1 MGRPEKLCATCALL
15 RSQLD
20 SLHAR
25 IRGLAVDC
33 GAVQTEDAVEDV
45 RKVVEGMR
53 GVVEAAKWQ
62 EAACGNKEAYS
73 KWWRATCD
81 VDDAARRLAAART
94 DVVPASV
101 ALPAKGKG
109 RKS

>member
-45 RKVVEGMR
+45 RRAVER
-53 GVVEAAKWQ
+53 LRLLAVEARAGRKVNDHLGVCFEKWDDPLD
-62 EAACGNKEAYS
+62 AYEDWFTS
-73 KWWRATCD
+73 KLWN
-81 VDDAARRLAAART
+81 VYAAAR
-94 DVVPASV
+94 A
-101 ALPAKGKG
+101 AAGEE
-109 RKS
+109 